1 VSLDGQPEPPRA
13 DLPQADLPRADLPG
27 TNPAGAGSEPDAP
40 PLAWQAT
47 GVSTESVHAWGAG
60 SSAPTPGD
68 HLDAHPDADPTADST
83 GRNDTA
89 EIEAVETE
97 DASRRGGSKPT
108 KTTRRVIG
116 EWVVLIVAALAI
128 AFLIKTFLFQAF
140 YIPSESMVPTLDV
153 GDRVLVNKL
162 SYDFHDVHRGD
173 IVVFDAPPL
182 ARSNDIKDLV
192 KRFIG
197 VPGETVT
204 YPGDGHL
211 YINGRLLKEPY
222 LPKGTRTV
230 VDSNPHVP
238 PGCGAPADGQP
249 GCKVPAGH
257 IFVMGDN
264 RPASKDARFFGS
276 INESSIVGRVFLR
289 IWPISRIGFM

>member
-1 VSLDGQPEPPRA
+1 
-13 DLPQADLPRADLPG
+13 
-27 TNPAGAGSEPDAP
+27 
-40 PLAWQAT
+40 
-47 GVSTESVHAWGAG
+47 
-60 SSAPTPGD
+60 
-68 HLDAHPDADPTADST
+68 
-83 GRNDTA
+83 
-89 EIEAVETE
+89 
-97 DASRRGGSKPT
+97 
-108 KTTRRVIG
+108 
-116 EWVVLIVAALAI
+116 
-128 AFLIKTFLFQAF
+128 
-140 YIPSESMVPTLDV
+140 MVPTLDV

-173 IVVFDAPPL
+173 IVVFDAPRSRAATTSRTWSSASSGCP
-182 ARSNDIKDLV
+182 ARRSRI
-192 KRFIG
+192 RQR
-197 VPGETVT
+197 P
-204 YPGDGHL
+204 L

-230 VDSNPHVP
+230 IDSNPHVP

-264 RPASKDARFFGS
+264 RQASKDARFFGS